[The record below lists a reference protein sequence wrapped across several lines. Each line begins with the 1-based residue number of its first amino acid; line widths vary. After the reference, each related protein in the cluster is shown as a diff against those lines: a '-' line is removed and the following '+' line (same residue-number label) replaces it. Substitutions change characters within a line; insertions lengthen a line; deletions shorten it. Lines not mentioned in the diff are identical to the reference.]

1 MKKELFLAKALI
13 YDNTYY
19 CCVGVLDKNIVFSEF
34 YDISYTGVNSSFSFT
49 ENLSNF
55 SEEEM
60 FQKELEINFDMY
72 LLKELQQK
80 ILSDTNK
87 FNTFIITVEY

>member
-1 MKKELFLAKALI
+1 MKKEIFLANALI

-19 CCVGVLDKNIVFSEF
+19 CCVSISDKNIVFSEF
-34 YDISYTGVNSSFSFT
+34 YDISYSGVKSSFSFT
-49 ENLSNF
+49 GNLSNF

-72 LLKELQQK
+72 LLKALQHE

-87 FNTFIITVEY
+87 FNDFLIIVEY